1 MRLKSEAR
9 LQKPTAFHSSVVG
22 ATRHAPYQ
30 MNMESIFNFA
40 DTLVSKSEAEDH
52 TRRGWLVACDAEK
65 QRGEP
70 PARLEDCVSMQ
81 ASR

>member
-1 MRLKSEAR
+1 
-9 LQKPTAFHSSVVG
+9 
-22 ATRHAPYQ
+22 

-81 ASR
+81 AYEQIRKKQQATQRMWGMPGR